1 MNSRR
6 EAIKGLISLS
16 VLPLMPFHLKEMEQ
30 KMLPIALVENGELT
44 HRVNVKEYGLLA
56 LEYLDDLID
65 LHKTEMIEAALI
77 LLALM
82 LILSMGLVPTKSLIL
97 YLIT

>member
-6 EAIKGLISLS
+6 EAIKGLISLG
-16 VLPLMPFHLKEMEQ
+16 VIPLMPFHLKEMEK
-30 KMLPIALVENGELT
+30 KMLPIAIVENREFT
-44 HRVNVKEYGLLA
+44 HRVNIKEYGLLA
-56 LEYLDDLID
+56 LDYLDDFID
-65 LHKTEMIEAALI
+65 IHKSEILEAAFI

-82 LILSMGLVPTKSLIL
+82 LILSMGLIPTKSLVL